1 MADPATKRSLAAVQ
15 AVLASDD
22 DDGGGGDDDPKVA
35 LVTDH
40 DVLQA
45 LARCQDHFIETVG
58 DAIIATATGGG
69 PAANDHDRRSL
80 SSDDDADTTS
90 KHNNNN
96 NNHHHRNEYCLFQ
109 VNSTAIESSLLQI
122 GVDPAT
128 IQQAKTN
135 LAARQQRQQQQ
146 QQSSTNNNNSDQP
159 TTTMMTKHKRKA
171 AARRRKFTEA
181 DVAEQE
187 RLMAESRERL
197 KRGKMA

>member
-1 MADPATKRSLAAVQ
+1 MVDADTKRSLAAVQ

-22 DDGGGGDDDPKVA
+22 DDGDGGGGGGDDDPKVV

-58 DAIIATATGGG
+58 DAIIATATGSG
-69 PAANDHDRRSL
+69 PANDHDRRSL
-80 SSDDDADTTS
+80 SSDDDDDTS
-90 KHNNNN
+90 KNKNNNIN
-96 NNHHHRNEYCLFQ
+96 RHRRNEYCFQ
-109 VNSTAIESSLLQI
+109 VNSTAIESSLLRI

-135 LAARQQRQQQQ
+135 LAARQQRQQ
-146 QQSSTNNNNSDQP
+146 SSSNNGDQAN
-159 TTTMMTKHKRKA
+159 KNKRKA

-181 DVAEQE
+181 DVVEQE

-197 KRGKMA
+197 KRNKMA